1 MKVLVI
7 GSVYPRFQEDAEV
20 PWLRTSISHL
30 KKAGVEIQVLAPSYK
45 GLKSHNIDGTHVNRF
60 RYAPANWEILTHE
73 EGAPSKMASK
83 PWLQLLAIPYI
94 INGFI
99 QCLRICRKWRP
110 DVIHAHWPFPHAY
123 IALGAAKLFRIP
135 LVLNFHGA
143 ELLLIRKKKW
153 VKPLLKFAIGQAQAV
168 FANSSFTASKI
179 KALRDVNVEWSPY
192 GTTLEERRGARDER
206 RQLNKASVAPNVV
219 GHDQADQLGLE
230 RSDNPKTK
238 EGESLPLASAA
249 NAASATPSSGD
260 NRIKRESRPT
270 KLGMIEPN
278 CWDSVPT
285 PQLPVP
291 HPVNGKFKILFV
303 GRHIER
309 KGIRYL
315 IEAAKYL
322 PTDKFEIRIVGGGDL
337 TEQLKQQAALLDER
351 RETKDERDVILNERE
366 DNLKRRESQPC
377 LHGYDRASKVGA
389 TPHPVNFSG
398 VEGSPA
404 SIIFTGKL
412 SPEALANEY
421 KTANV
426 FVLPAIVDSKGD
438 TEGLGV
444 VLIEAMELGL
454 PIVASNVGGI
464 PDVVIDGESGIL
476 VPEKDPVA
484 LANAFKRLEANPALI
499 ENLLAGAR
507 KRIDECFTW
516 DGIIERQIEVYKRV
530 VDSRK

>member
-20 PWLRTSISHL
+20 PWLRTSIAHL
-30 KKAGVEIQVLAPSYK
+30 KKAGVEIQVLAPAYK
-45 GLKSHNIDGTHVNRF
+45 GLKSHDIDGTHVNRF
-60 RYAPANWEILTHE
+60 RYAPASWEILTHE

-94 INGFI
+94 INGFF
-99 QCLRICRKWRP
+99 QCIRICRKWRP

-123 IALGAAKLFRIP
+123 IALGAAKLFKIP

-153 VKPLLKFAIGQAQAV
+153 VKPLLKFAIGQAQAI
-168 FANSSFTASKI
+168 FANSSFTAGKI
-179 KALRDVNVEWSPY
+179 KALRNVNVEWSPY
-192 GTTLEERRGARDER
+192 GTTLEDNKDESGVI
-206 RQLNKASVAPNVV
+206 LS
-219 GHDQADQLGLE
+219 E
-230 RSDNPKTK
+230 TK
-238 EGESLPLASAA
+238 DPV
-249 NAASATPSSGD
+249 T
-260 NRIKRESRPT
+260 I
-270 KLGMIEPN
+270 
-278 CWDSVPT
+278 
-285 PQLPVP
+285 VP

-309 KGIRYL
+309 KGICYL
-315 IEAAKYL
+315 IEAAKHL
-322 PTDKFEIRIVGGGDL
+322 PRDKFEIRIVGVGDL

-351 RETKDERDVILNERE
+351 RETKDERTQ
-366 DNLKRRESQPC
+366 S
-377 LHGYDRASKVGA
+377 
-389 TPHPVNFSG
+389 
-398 VEGSPA
+398 A

-426 FVLPAIVDSKGD
+426 FTLPAIVDHKGD

-464 PDVVIDGESGIL
+464 PDVIVDGESGIL

-484 LANAFKRLEANPALI
+484 LADAFKCLEADPTLI
-499 ENLLAGAR
+499 QKLLVGAR
-507 KRIDECFTW
+507 KRIEECFTW
-516 DGIIERQIEVYKRV
+516 DGIIERQIEVYKRLQQ
-530 VDSRK
+530 

>member
-20 PWLRTSISHL
+20 PWLRTSIAHL
-30 KKAGVEIQVLAPSYK
+30 KKAGVEIQVLAPAYK
-45 GLKSHNIDGTHVNRF
+45 GLKSHDIDGTHVNRF
-60 RYAPANWEILTHE
+60 RYAPASWEILTHE

-94 INGFI
+94 INGFF
-99 QCLRICRKWRP
+99 QCIRICRKWRP

-123 IALGAAKLFRIP
+123 IALGAAKFFKIP

-153 VKPLLKFAIGQAQAV
+153 VKPLLKFAIGQAQAI
-168 FANSSFTASKI
+168 FANSSFTAGKI
-179 KALRDVNVEWSPY
+179 KALRNVNVEWSPY
-192 GTTLEERRGARDER
+192 GTTLEDNKDESGVI
-206 RQLNKASVAPNVV
+206 LS
-219 GHDQADQLGLE
+219 E
-230 RSDNPKTK
+230 TK
-238 EGESLPLASAA
+238 DPV
-249 NAASATPSSGD
+249 T
-260 NRIKRESRPT
+260 I
-270 KLGMIEPN
+270 
-278 CWDSVPT
+278 
-285 PQLPVP
+285 VP

-309 KGIRYL
+309 KGICYL

-322 PTDKFEIRIVGGGDL
+322 PKDKFEIRIVGVGDL

-351 RETKDERDVILNERE
+351 RETKDERTQ
-366 DNLKRRESQPC
+366 S
-377 LHGYDRASKVGA
+377 
-389 TPHPVNFSG
+389 
-398 VEGSPA
+398 A

-412 SPEALANEY
+412 SPEDLANEY

-426 FVLPAIVDSKGD
+426 FTLPAIVDHNGD

-464 PDVVIDGESGIL
+464 PDVVVDGESGIL

-484 LANAFKRLEANPALI
+484 LAEAFKRLEANPTLI
-499 ENLLAGAR
+499 QKLLAGAR
-507 KRIDECFTW
+507 KRIEECFTW
-516 DGIIERQIEVYKRV
+516 DGIIERQIEVYKRLQQ
-530 VDSRK
+530 

>member
-20 PWLRTSISHL
+20 PWLRTSVAHL
-30 KKAGVEIQVLAPSYK
+30 KKAGIEIQVLAPAYK
-45 GLKSHNIDGTHVNRF
+45 GLKSHDIDGTHVNRF

-94 INGFI
+94 INGFF
-99 QCLRICRKWRP
+99 QCIRICRKWRP

-153 VKPLLKFAIGQAQAV
+153 VKPLLKFAIGQAQAI
-168 FANSSFTASKI
+168 FANSSFTAGKI
-179 KALRDVNVEWSPY
+179 KALRNVDVEWSPY
-192 GTTLEERRGARDER
+192 GTTLETNKDESNASCHPER
-206 RQLNKASVAPNVV
+206 NVV
-219 GHDQADQLGLE
+219 KSKD
-230 RSDNPKTK
+230 PVT
-238 EGESLPLASAA
+238 
-249 NAASATPSSGD
+249 
-260 NRIKRESRPT
+260 I
-270 KLGMIEPN
+270 
-278 CWDSVPT
+278 
-285 PQLPVP
+285 VP
-291 HPVNGKFKILFV
+291 HDVNGKFKILFV

-309 KGIRYL
+309 KGICYL

-322 PTDKFEIRIVGGGDL
+322 PRDKFEIRIVGVGDL

-351 RETKDERDVILNERE
+351 QKTKDERDVILS
-366 DNLKRRESQPC
+366 ES
-377 LHGYDRASKVGA
+377 
-389 TPHPVNFSG
+389 
-398 VEGSPA
+398 EGSSQGNQPA
-404 SIIFTGKL
+404 DIIFTGKL
-412 SPEALANEY
+412 SPEDLANEY

-426 FVLPAIVDSKGD
+426 FTLPAIVDHKGD

-464 PDVVIDGESGIL
+464 PDVVVDGESGIL

-484 LANAFKRLEANPALI
+484 LAEAFKRLEADPALI
-499 ENLLAGAR
+499 QKLLAGAR
-507 KRIDECFTW
+507 KRIEECFTW
-516 DGIIERQIEVYKRV
+516 DGIIERQIEVYKRLQQ
-530 VDSRK
+530 

>member
-7 GSVYPRFQEDAEV
+7 GSVYPRFQEHAEV
-20 PWLRTSISHL
+20 PWLRTSVAHL
-30 KKAGVEIQVLAPSYK
+30 KKAGIEIQVLAPAYK
-45 GLKSHNIDGTHVNRF
+45 GLKSHDIDGTHVNRF

-94 INGFI
+94 INGFF
-99 QCLRICRKWRP
+99 QCIRICRKWRP

-153 VKPLLKFAIGQAQAV
+153 VKPLLKFAIGQAQAI
-168 FANSSFTASKI
+168 FANSSFTAGKI
-179 KALRDVNVEWSPY
+179 KALRNVDVEWSPY
-192 GTTLEERRGARDER
+192 GTTLEGRTGKALQTKDER
-206 RQLNKASVAPNVV
+206 R
-219 GHDQADQLGLE
+219 
-230 RSDNPKTK
+230 KTK

-260 NRIKRESRPT
+260 
-270 KLGMIEPN
+270 
-278 CWDSVPT
+278 T

-309 KGIRYL
+309 KGICYL

-322 PTDKFEIRIVGGGDL
+322 PRDKFEIRIVGVGNL

-351 RETKDERDVILNERE
+351 QKTKDERDVILNE
-366 DNLKRRESQPC
+366 S
-377 LHGYDRASKVGA
+377 
-389 TPHPVNFSG
+389 
-398 VEGSPA
+398 EGSSQGNQPA
-404 SIIFTGKL
+404 DIIFTGKL
-412 SPEALANEY
+412 SPEDLANEY

-426 FVLPAIVDSKGD
+426 FVLPAIVDHKGD

-464 PDVVIDGESGIL
+464 PDVVVDGESGIL

-484 LANAFKRLEANPALI
+484 LAEAFKRLEADATLI
-499 ENLLAGAR
+499 QKLLAGAR
-507 KRIDECFTW
+507 KRIEECFTW
-516 DGIIERQIEVYKRV
+516 DGIIERQIEVYKRLQQ
-530 VDSRK
+530 

>member
-20 PWLRTSISHL
+20 PWLRTSIAHL
-30 KKAGVEIQVLAPSYK
+30 KKAGVEIQVLAPAYK
-45 GLKSHNIDGTHVNRF
+45 GLKSHDIDGTHVNRF
-60 RYAPANWEILTHE
+60 RYAPASWEILTHE

-94 INGFI
+94 INGFF
-99 QCLRICRKWRP
+99 QCLRICRKWKP
-110 DVIHAHWPFPHAY
+110 DVIHAHWPFPHGY

-153 VKPLLKFAIGQAQAV
+153 VKPLLKFVIGQAQAI

-179 KALRDVNVEWSPY
+179 KALRNVNVEWSPY
-192 GTTLEERRGARDER
+192 GTTLETSRLQGECRNGKFICRYDRTAAPDAEGVKDER
-206 RQLNKASVAPNVV
+206 R
-219 GHDQADQLGLE
+219 
-230 RSDNPKTK
+230 KTTN

-260 NRIKRESRPT
+260 
-270 KLGMIEPN
+270 
-278 CWDSVPT
+278 T

-291 HPVNGKFKILFV
+291 HPVINKFKILFV

-309 KGIRYL
+309 KGITYL

-322 PTDKFEIRIVGGGDL
+322 PADQFEIRIVGVGDL
-337 TEQLKQQAALLDER
+337 TEQLKKQAEELDER
-351 RETKDERDVILNERE
+351 RKTKDERGSSASSPTLCHPER
-366 DNLKRRESQPC
+366 NVVESKDP
-377 LHGYDRASKVGA
+377 A
-389 TPHPVNFSG
+389 NF
-398 VEGSPA
+398 EPA
-404 SIIFTGKL
+404 NIIFTGKL
-412 SPEALANEY
+412 SPEDLANEY
-421 KTANV
+421 RTANV
-426 FVLPAIVDSKGD
+426 FTLPAIVDSKGD

-464 PDVVIDGESGIL
+464 PDVVVDGESGIL
-476 VPEKDPVA
+476 VPEKNPVA
-484 LANAFKRLEANPALI
+484 LADAFKRLAADPSLTEH
-499 ENLLAGAR
+499 LLAGAR
-507 KRIDECFTW
+507 KRISECFTW
-516 DGIIERQIEVYKRV
+516 DGIIERQVEVYKKV
-530 VDSRK
+530 ISG

>member
-20 PWLRTSISHL
+20 PWLRTSIAHL
-30 KKAGVEIQVLAPSYK
+30 KKAGVEIQVLAPAYK
-45 GLKSHNIDGTHVNRF
+45 GLKSHDIDGTHVNRF
-60 RYAPANWEILTHE
+60 RYAPASWEILTHE

-99 QCLRICRKWRP
+99 QCLRICRKWHP

-123 IALGAAKLFRIP
+123 IALGAAKLFKIP

-153 VKPLLKFAIGQAQAV
+153 VKPFLKFAISQAQAV

-179 KALRDVNVEWSPY
+179 KALRNVNVEWSPY
-192 GTTLEERRGARDER
+192 GTTLEVDSRKSE
-206 RQLNKASVAPNVV
+206 V
-219 GHDQADQLGLE
+219 G
-230 RSDNPKTK
+230 ST
-238 EGESLPLASAA
+238 
-249 NAASATPSSGD
+249 
-260 NRIKRESRPT
+260 
-270 KLGMIEPN
+270 
-278 CWDSVPT
+278 
-285 PQLPVP
+285 P

-309 KGIRYL
+309 KGICYL

-322 PTDKFEIRIVGGGDL
+322 PADQFEIRIVGVGDL
-337 TEQLKQQAALLDER
+337 TEQLKAQAEAVGSRQSEVGSESKCHSSSRLDCCSYPIRTQASVQSNLACHSGTEGS
-351 RETKDERDVILNERE
+351 KDESSSSTLCHPER
-366 DNLKRRESQPC
+366 N
-377 LHGYDRASKVGA
+377 
-389 TPHPVNFSG
+389 
-398 VEGSPA
+398 EGSPA

-412 SPEALANEY
+412 SPEDLANEY

-476 VPEKDPVA
+476 VPEKNPVA
-484 LANAFKRLEANPALI
+484 LADAFKRLASDPSLVEK
-499 ENLLAGAR
+499 LLAGAR
-507 KRIDECFTW
+507 NRIDECFTW
-516 DGIIERQIEVYKRV
+516 DGIIERQVEVYKRV
-530 VDSRK
+530 VG

>member
-45 GLKSHNIDGTHVNRF
+45 GLKSHDIDGTRVNRF

-123 IALGAAKLFRIP
+123 IALGAAKLFKIP

-179 KALRDVNVEWSPY
+179 KAIRDVNVEWSPY
-192 GTTLEERRGARDER
+192 GTTLETRDER
-206 RQLNKASVAPNVV
+206 QEAR
-219 GHDQADQLGLE
+219 D
-230 RSDNPKTK
+230 
-238 EGESLPLASAA
+238 GESLPLASAA
-249 NAASATPSSGD
+249 SSFPAPTGNLLASSATPSSGA
-260 NRIKRESRPT
+260 
-270 KLGMIEPN
+270 
-278 CWDSVPT
+278 T

-322 PTDKFEIRIVGGGDL
+322 STDKFEIRIVGGGDL
-337 TEQLKQQAALLDER
+337 TEQLKKQAALLDE
-351 RETKDERDVILNERE
+351 N
-366 DNLKRRESQPC
+366 SQP
-377 LHGYDRASKVGA
+377 A
-389 TPHPVNFSG
+389 N
-398 VEGSPA
+398 
-404 SIIFTGKL
+404 IIFTGKL
-412 SPEALANEY
+412 SPEDLANEY
-421 KTANV
+421 RTANV
-426 FVLPAIVDSKGD
+426 FTLPAIVDSKGD

-484 LANAFKRLEANPALI
+484 LADAFKRLEADPALI
-499 ENLLAGAR
+499 EQLLAGAR
-507 KRIDECFTW
+507 KRISECFTW
-516 DGIIERQIEVYKRV
+516 DGIIERQVEVYKRV
-530 VDSRK
+530 VGTKR

>member
-7 GSVYPRFQEDAEV
+7 GSVYPRFQEDSEV
-20 PWLRTSISHL
+20 PWLRSSIEHL

-45 GLKSHNIDGTHVNRF
+45 GLKSHDIDGTHVNRF
-60 RYAPANWEILTHE
+60 RYAPAAWEILTHE

-123 IALGAAKLFRIP
+123 IALGAAKLFKIP

-153 VKPLLKFAIGQAQAV
+153 VKPLLKFAIGRAQAV
-168 FANSSFTASKI
+168 FANSSFTAGKI
-179 KALRDVNVEWSPY
+179 KALKNVNVEWSPY
-192 GTTLEERRGARDER
+192 GTTLE
-206 RQLNKASVAPNVV
+206 
-219 GHDQADQLGLE
+219 
-230 RSDNPKTK
+230 
-238 EGESLPLASAA
+238 
-249 NAASATPSSGD
+249 
-260 NRIKRESRPT
+260 
-270 KLGMIEPN
+270 
-278 CWDSVPT
+278 
-285 PQLPVP
+285 
-291 HPVNGKFKILFV
+291 
-303 GRHIER
+303 
-309 KGIRYL
+309 
-315 IEAAKYL
+315 
-322 PTDKFEIRIVGGGDL
+322 
-337 TEQLKQQAALLDER
+337 
-351 RETKDERDVILNERE
+351 TKDNSGVILNERE

-389 TPHPVNFSG
+389 TPHPVTITPHAVNGKFKILFVGRHIERKGIRYLIEAAKYLPRDKFEIRIVGGGDLTEQLKKQAALLDERRETKDERTQS
-398 VEGSPA
+398 A

-412 SPEALANEY
+412 SPEDLANEY
-421 KTANV
+421 RTANV
-426 FVLPAIVDSKGD
+426 FTLPAIVDSKGD

-476 VPEKDPVA
+476 VPEKDPEA
-484 LANAFKRLEANPALI
+484 LADAFKRLEENPSLI
-499 ENLLAGAR
+499 EKLLVGAR
-507 KRIDECFTW
+507 KRINECFTW
-516 DGIIERQIEVYKRV
+516 NGIIERQIDVYNKV
-530 VDSRK
+530 INQY

>member
-20 PWLRTSISHL
+20 PWLRTSIAHL
-30 KKAGVEIQVLAPSYK
+30 KKAGVEIQVLAPAYK
-45 GLKSHNIDGTHVNRF
+45 GLKSHDIDGTHVNRF
-60 RYAPANWEILTHE
+60 RYAPASWEILTHE

-94 INGFI
+94 INGFF
-99 QCLRICRKWRP
+99 QCIRICRKWRP

-123 IALGAAKLFRIP
+123 IALGAAKLFKIP

-153 VKPLLKFAIGQAQAV
+153 VKPLLKFAIGQAQAI
-168 FANSSFTASKI
+168 FANSSFTAGKI
-179 KALRDVNVEWSPY
+179 KALRNVDVEWSPY
-192 GTTLEERRGARDER
+192 GTTLETRDER
-206 RQLNKASVAPNVV
+206 R
-219 GHDQADQLGLE
+219 
-230 RSDNPKTK
+230 KTK

-260 NRIKRESRPT
+260 
-270 KLGMIEPN
+270 
-278 CWDSVPT
+278 T

-309 KGIRYL
+309 KGICYL

-322 PTDKFEIRIVGGGDL
+322 PRDKFEIRIVGVGDL
-337 TEQLKQQAALLDER
+337 TEQLKQQAEA
-351 RETKDERDVILNERE
+351 
-366 DNLKRRESQPC
+366 
-377 LHGYDRASKVGA
+377 VGSRKLE
-389 TPHPVNFSG
+389 VGS
-398 VEGSPA
+398 ESPA
-404 SIIFTGKL
+404 DIIFTGKL
-412 SPEALANEY
+412 SPEDLANEY
-421 KTANV
+421 RTANV
-426 FVLPAIVDSKGD
+426 FTLPAIVDHKGD

-464 PDVVIDGESGIL
+464 PDVVVNGESGIL

-484 LANAFKRLEANPALI
+484 LANAFKRLEADPTLI
-499 ENLLAGAR
+499 QKLLAGAR
-507 KRIDECFTW
+507 KRIDKCFTW
-516 DGIIERQIEVYKRV
+516 DGIIERQVEVYKKV

>member
-45 GLKSHNIDGTHVNRF
+45 GLKSHDIDGTHVNRF

-123 IALGAAKLFRIP
+123 IALGAAKLFKIP

-168 FANSSFTASKI
+168 FANSSFTAGKI
-179 KALRDVNVEWSPY
+179 KAIRNVNVEWSPY
-192 GTTLEERRGARDER
+192 GTTLETSGSTSSPTLCHPER
-206 RQLNKASVAPNVV
+206 NVV
-219 GHDQADQLGLE
+219 
-230 RSDNPKTK
+230 
-238 EGESLPLASAA
+238 ESK
-249 NAASATPSSGD
+249 D
-260 NRIKRESRPT
+260 
-270 KLGMIEPN
+270 
-278 CWDSVPT
+278 
-285 PQLPVP
+285 PVIIHP
-291 HPVNGKFKILFV
+291 HPVNSKFKILFV

-337 TEQLKQQAALLDER
+337 TEQLKKQAALLDESGSTGSPTLCHPER
-351 RETKDERDVILNERE
+351 NEVKSKD
-366 DNLKRRESQPC
+366 S
-377 LHGYDRASKVGA
+377 
-389 TPHPVNFSG
+389 VNFSG
-398 VEGSPA
+398 VEESPA

-426 FVLPAIVDSKGD
+426 FTLPAIVDSKGD

-484 LANAFKRLEANPALI
+484 LANAFKRLEADPALI
-499 ENLLAGAR
+499 EKLLAGAR

-516 DGIIERQIEVYKRV
+516 DGIIERQIEVYKRL
-530 VDSRK
+530 SRS